1 MTWSGINFCLFSNP
15 HFPQL
20 QNHSFDLQ
28 NHKMSQSHTYFRPCF
43 MAPKLT
49 IEMTI
54 VSGLDSMQG
63 FVLLFIQ
70 KQRIMVSS
78 KSLT

>member
-28 NHKMSQSHTYFRPCF
+28 NHKMSQSHTYFRPCWLRSRTNDLINV
-43 MAPKLT
+43 ALKLHNKGALR
-49 IEMTI
+49 
-54 VSGLDSMQG
+54 VSGTILPFCKTSG
-63 FVLLFIQ
+63 TE
-70 KQRIMVSS
+70 S
-78 KSLT
+78 

>member
-28 NHKMSQSHTYFRPCF
+28 NHKMSQSHTYFRPWIHVDITR
-43 MAPKLT
+43 LLD
-49 IEMTI
+49 I
-54 VSGLDSMQG
+54 VAVKDGLWTAQ
-63 FVLLFIQ
+63 LE
-70 KQRIMVSS
+70 
-78 KSLT
+78 